1 MIYFT
6 SDIHFDDL
14 DTLVSDNRPFKNTKQ
29 FDKYIIKTFNKQAK
43 KEDTIYVI
51 GDFMDCNEEGHDS
64 WKKSILYYFEPLT
77 QGPL

>member
-14 DTLVSDNRPFKNTKQ
+14 DTLVNDNRPFKSTKQ

-51 GDFMDCNEEGHDS
+51 G
-64 WKKSILYYFEPLT
+64 YFNH
-77 QGPL
+77 G